1 MSLSERIE
9 KDYVTAFKA
18 KKTDE
23 VAVLRMLKA
32 AVKNKQ
38 VDLRRELTDSEILDV
53 LAKQVKQRQESIDQF
68 RAAGRI
74 DLAEIEEREHLIL
87 RTYLPTALSSTE
99 LEEAVVL
106 TIQTLGA
113 SDMKDMGKVMNAI
126 LGEHAGRVDGK
137 ELSALVRAKLSS

>member
-38 VDLRRELTDSEILDV
+38 VELRRELADNEILDV
-53 LAKQVKQRQESIDQF
+53 VAKQVKQRQESIDQF

-74 DLAEIEEREHLIL
+74 DLSEIEERELLIL
-87 RTYLPTALSSTE
+87 RAYLPTALSPAQ
-99 LEEAVVL
+99 LEEAVNV

-113 SDMKDMGKVMNAI
+113 SGMKDMGKVMNAI

>member
-1 MSLSERIE
+1 MSLSERLE

-38 VDLRRELTDSEILDV
+38 VDLRRELTDNEILDV
-53 LAKQVKQRQESIDQF
+53 LAKQVKQRLESIDQF

-113 SDMKDMGKVMNAI
+113 SGMKDMGKVMNAI

>member
-1 MSLSERIE
+1 MSLSERLE

-38 VDLRRELTDSEILDV
+38 VELRRELADNEILDV
-53 LAKQVKQRQESIDQF
+53 VAKQVKQRQESIDQF
-68 RAAGRI
+68 RAAGRV
-74 DLAEIEEREHLIL
+74 DLAEIEERELLIL
-87 RTYLPTALSSTE
+87 RAYLPTALSPAQ
-99 LEEAVVL
+99 LEEAVNT
-106 TIQTLGA
+106 TIQALGA
-113 SDMKDMGKVMNAI
+113 SGMKDMGKVMNVI

>member
-9 KDYVTAFKA
+9 KDYVAAFKA

-38 VDLRRELTDSEILDV
+38 VELRRELTDNEILDV
-53 LAKQVKQRQESIDQF
+53 VAKQVKQRQESIDQF
-68 RAAGRI
+68 RAAGRT

-99 LEEAVVL
+99 LEDVVVS
-106 TIQTLGA
+106 TIQALGA
-113 SDMKDMGKVMNAI
+113 SGMKDMGKVMNAI
-126 LGEHAGRVDGK
+126 MGEHAGRVDGK
-137 ELSALVRAKLSS
+137 ELSALVRVKLSS

>member
-38 VDLRRELTDSEILDV
+38 VELRRELADNEILDV
-53 LAKQVKQRQESIDQF
+53 VAKQVKQRLESIEQF

-74 DLAEIEEREHLIL
+74 DLAEIEERELLIL
-87 RTYLPTALSSTE
+87 RAYLPTALSPAQ
-99 LEEAVVL
+99 LEEAVTA
-106 TIQTLGA
+106 TIHTLAA
-113 SDMKDMGKVMNAI
+113 SGMKDMGKVMNAI

>member
-1 MSLSERIE
+1 MSLSARIE

-53 LAKQVKQRQESIDQF
+53 VAKQVKQRQESIDQF

-87 RTYLPTALSSTE
+87 RAYLPTPLSPHE
-99 LEEAVVL
+99 LEEAVVA
-106 TIQTLGA
+106 TIQTLAA
-113 SDMKDMGKVMNAI
+113 SGMKDMGKVMNAI

>member
-1 MSLSERIE
+1 MSLSARIE
-9 KDYVTAFKA
+9 KDYLTAFKA

-53 LAKQVKQRQESIDQF
+53 VAKQVKQRQESIDQF

-87 RTYLPTALSSTE
+87 SAYLPTALSPQE
-99 LEEAVVL
+99 LEEAVVV
-106 TIQTLGA
+106 TIQTLAA
-113 SDMKDMGKVMNAI
+113 SGMKDMGKVMNAI

>member
-1 MSLSERIE
+1 MSLSERLE
-9 KDYVTAFKA
+9 KDYLTAFKA

-53 LAKQVKQRQESIDQF
+53 VAKQVKQRQESIDQF

-87 RTYLPTALSSTE
+87 RAYLPTALSPQE
-99 LEEAVVL
+99 LEEAVVA
-106 TIQTLGA
+106 TIQTLATSG
-113 SDMKDMGKVMNAI
+113 MKDMGKVMNVI

>member
-9 KDYVTAFKA
+9 KDYVAAFKA
-18 KKTDE
+18 KRTDE

-38 VDLRRELTDSEILDV
+38 VELRRELADNEILDV
-53 LAKQVKQRQESIDQF
+53 VAKQVKQRQESIDQF

-74 DLAEIEEREHLIL
+74 DLAEIEERELLIL
-87 RTYLPTALSSTE
+87 RTYLPTALSPAE
-99 LEEAVVL
+99 LEEAVTT
-106 TIQTLGA
+106 TIQALGA
-113 SDMKDMGKVMNAI
+113 SGMKDMGRVMNAI
-126 LGEHAGRVDGK
+126 LGEYAGRIDGK

>member
-1 MSLSERIE
+1 MSLSERLE

-38 VDLRRELTDSEILDV
+38 VELRRELADNEILDV
-53 LAKQVKQRQESIDQF
+53 VAKQVKQRLESIEQF

-74 DLAEIEEREHLIL
+74 DLAEIEERELLIL
-87 RTYLPTALSSTE
+87 RAYLPTALSPAQ
-99 LEEAVVL
+99 LEEAVAA
-106 TIQTLGA
+106 TIQALGA
-113 SDMKDMGKVMNAI
+113 SGMKDMGKVMNAI

>member
-9 KDYVTAFKA
+9 KDYVAAFKA

-38 VDLRRELTDSEILDV
+38 VELRRELADNEILDV
-53 LAKQVKQRQESIDQF
+53 VAKQVKQRQESIDQF

-74 DLAEIEEREHLIL
+74 DLAEIEERELFIL
-87 RTYLPTALSSTE
+87 RAYLPTALSPAQ
-99 LEEAVVL
+99 LEEAVNA

-113 SDMKDMGKVMNAI
+113 SGMKDMGKVMNAI

>member
-38 VDLRRELTDSEILDV
+38 VDLRRELTDNEILDV

-99 LEEAVVL
+99 LEEAVAL

-113 SDMKDMGKVMNAI
+113 SGMKDMGKVMNAI

>member
-38 VDLRRELTDSEILDV
+38 VDLRRELADNEVLDV
-53 LAKQVKQRQESIDQF
+53 VARQVKQRQESIDQF
-68 RAAGRI
+68 RAANRN
-74 DLAEIEEREHLIL
+74 DLAEIEERELLIL
-87 RTYLPTALSSTE
+87 RTYLPKALSPEE
-99 LEEAVVL
+99 LEKAVVS
-106 TIQTLGA
+106 TIQALGA
-113 SDMKDMGKVMNAI
+113 SGMQDMGKVMSAI
-126 LGEHAGRVDGK
+126 LGEFAGRVDGK
-137 ELSALVRAKLSS
+137 ELSALVRARLSS

>member
-38 VDLRRELTDSEILDV
+38 VDLRRELTDNEILDV
-53 LAKQVKQRQESIDQF
+53 LAKQVKQRLESIDQF

-99 LEEAVVL
+99 LEEAVAL

-113 SDMKDMGKVMNAI
+113 SGMKDMGKVMNAI

>member
-38 VDLRRELTDSEILDV
+38 VELRRELTDNEILDV
-53 LAKQVKQRQESIDQF
+53 VAKQVKQRQESIDQF

-87 RTYLPTALSSTE
+87 RTYLPTALSAAE
-99 LEEAVVL
+99 LEAAVAS

-113 SDMKDMGKVMNAI
+113 SGMKDMGKVMNAI
-126 LGEHAGRVDGK
+126 LGEHAGCVDGK

>member
-38 VDLRRELTDSEILDV
+38 VDLRRELTDNEILDV
-53 LAKQVKQRQESIDQF
+53 LAKQVKQRLESIDQF

-74 DLAEIEEREHLIL
+74 DLAEIEERELLIL

-99 LEEAVVL
+99 LEGAVDL

-113 SDMKDMGKVMNAI
+113 SGMKDMGKVMNAI

-137 ELSALVRAKLSS
+137 ELSALVRVKLSS

>member
-1 MSLSERIE
+1 MSLSERLE
-9 KDYVTAFKA
+9 KDYLTAFKA

-53 LAKQVKQRQESIDQF
+53 VAKQVKQRQESIDQF

-87 RTYLPTALSSTE
+87 RAYLPTALSSQE
-99 LEEAVVL
+99 LEEAVAM

-113 SDMKDMGKVMNAI
+113 SGMKDMGKVMNAI
-126 LGEHAGRVDGK
+126 MGEHAGRVDGK

>member
-9 KDYVTAFKA
+9 KDYVAAFKA

-38 VDLRRELTDSEILDV
+38 VELRRELADNEILDV
-53 LAKQVKQRQESIDQF
+53 VAKQVKQRQESIDQF
-68 RAAGRI
+68 RAAGRT
-74 DLAEIEEREHLIL
+74 DLVEIEEREHLIL

-99 LEEAVVL
+99 LEEVVVS
-106 TIQTLGA
+106 TIQALGA
-113 SDMKDMGKVMNAI
+113 SGMKDMGRVMSAI
-126 LGEHAGRVDGK
+126 MGEHAGRVDGK

>member
-38 VDLRRELTDSEILDV
+38 VELRRELADNEILDV
-53 LAKQVKQRQESIDQF
+53 VAKQVKQRQESIDQF

-74 DLAEIEEREHLIL
+74 DLSEIEERELLIL
-87 RTYLPTALSSTE
+87 RAYLPTALSPAQ
-99 LEEAVVL
+99 LEEAVNM

-113 SDMKDMGKVMNAI
+113 SGMKDMGKVMNAI

>member
-1 MSLSERIE
+1 MSLSARLE
-9 KDYVTAFKA
+9 KDYLTAFKA

-38 VDLRRELTDSEILDV
+38 VDLRRELTDGEILDV
-53 LAKQVKQRQESIDQF
+53 VAKQVKQRQESIDQF

-87 RTYLPTALSSTE
+87 RAYLPTALSVQE
-99 LEEAVVL
+99 LEEAVTM
-106 TIQTLGA
+106 TIQNVGA
-113 SDMKDMGKVMNAI
+113 SGMKDMGKVMNAI

>member
-38 VDLRRELTDSEILDV
+38 VELRRELADNEILDV
-53 LAKQVKQRQESIDQF
+53 VSKQVKQRQESIDQF
-68 RAAGRI
+68 RAAGRV

-87 RTYLPTALSSTE
+87 RAYLPTPLSPAE
-99 LEEAVVL
+99 LEAAVVS

-113 SDMKDMGKVMNAI
+113 SGMKDMGKVMNAI
-126 LGEHAGRVDGK
+126 LAEHAGRVDGK

>member
-9 KDYVTAFKA
+9 KDYVAAFKA
-18 KKTDE
+18 KRTDE

-38 VDLRRELTDSEILDV
+38 VELRRELADNEILDV
-53 LAKQVKQRQESIDQF
+53 VAKQVKQRQESIDQF

-74 DLAEIEEREHLIL
+74 DLAEIEERELLIL
-87 RTYLPTALSSTE
+87 RTYLPTALSPAE
-99 LEEAVVL
+99 LEEAVTT
-106 TIQTLGA
+106 TIQVLGA
-113 SDMKDMGKVMNAI
+113 SGMKDMGRVMNAI
-126 LGEHAGRVDGK
+126 LGEYAGRIDGK

>member
-1 MSLSERIE
+1 MSLYARIE
-9 KDYVTAFKA
+9 KDYLTAFKA

-53 LAKQVKQRQESIDQF
+53 VAKQVKQRQESIDQF

-87 RTYLPTALSSTE
+87 RAYLPTALSPHE
-99 LEEAVVL
+99 LEEAVVA
-106 TIQTLGA
+106 TIQTLAA
-113 SDMKDMGKVMNAI
+113 SGMKDMGKVMNAI

>member
-1 MSLSERIE
+1 MSLSERLE
-9 KDYVTAFKA
+9 KDYVIAFKA

-38 VDLRRELTDSEILDV
+38 VELRRELTDNEILDV
-53 LAKQVKQRQESIDQF
+53 VAKQVKQRQESIDQF
-68 RAAGRI
+68 RAAGRV
-74 DLAEIEEREHLIL
+74 DLAEIEERELLIL

-99 LEEAVVL
+99 LEEAVTL

-113 SDMKDMGKVMNAI
+113 SGMKDMGKVMNAI

-137 ELSALVRAKLSS
+137 ELSALVRAKLST

>member
-87 RTYLPTALSSTE
+87 RTYLPTALSSIE
-99 LEEAVVL
+99 LEEAVAL

-113 SDMKDMGKVMNAI
+113 SGMKDMGKVMNAI

>member
-38 VDLRRELTDSEILDV
+38 VELRRELADNEILDV
-53 LAKQVKQRQESIDQF
+53 VSKQVKQRQESIDQF

-87 RTYLPTALSSTE
+87 RAYLPTALSPAE
-99 LEEAVVL
+99 LEAAVVS

-113 SDMKDMGKVMNAI
+113 SGMKDMGKVMNAI

>member
-53 LAKQVKQRQESIDQF
+53 VAKQVKQRQESIDQF

-87 RTYLPTALSSTE
+87 RAYLPTALSPQE
-99 LEEAVVL
+99 LEEAVAM

-113 SDMKDMGKVMNAI
+113 SGMKDMGKVMNAI
-126 LGEHAGRVDGK
+126 MGEHAGRVDGK

>member
-38 VDLRRELTDSEILDV
+38 VELRRELADNEILDV
-53 LAKQVKQRQESIDQF
+53 VARQVKQRLESIDQF
-68 RAAGRI
+68 RAAGRR
-74 DLAEIEEREHLIL
+74 DLADIEERELLVL
-87 RTYLPTALSSTE
+87 RTYLPAPLSSQE
-99 LEEAVVL
+99 LAEAVDSI
-106 TIQTLGA
+106 IQNTGA
-113 SDMKDMGKVMNAI
+113 CGVKDMGRVMSA
-126 LGEHAGRVDGK
+126 LLVDYAGRVDGK
-137 ELSALVRAKLSS
+137 EASLLVRTKLSS